1 MASVDPIDRGGC
13 VVTVLTPSPRGD
25 EPARCC
31 YLVVEPDL
39 PSAFELAERRLDRG
53 QTIESI
59 IYFRKSELPSGARP
73 GSVLVWS

>member
-1 MASVDPIDRGGC
+1 MASIDPVDRGGC
-13 VVTVLTPSPRGD
+13 VVTVRTPSPRGD
-25 EPARCC
+25 EPVRFC

-39 PSAFELAERRLDRG
+39 PNAFELAERRLDRG